1 MDCRVEPGND
11 GDTTM
16 QFAGMNYLAIL
27 AAAVAAW
34 MFGAVYY
41 GTVAN
46 AWVAALG
53 RTMADFKAEQAAKT
67 GKLGAIG
74 PYILSF
80 FAELLMAWVLAGV
93 IAHLGPVTVKTGVV
107 SALFIWA
114 GFVLTT
120 MATNNAYTGRKPMLT
135 VIDAAHWFG
144 ALVIMGAIIG
154 VMGV

>member
-1 MDCRVEPGND
+1 
-11 GDTTM
+11 M

-53 RTMADFKAEQAAKT
+53 RTMADFKAEQGAKT

-93 IAHLGPVTVKTGVV
+93 IAHLGPVTVKNGVV

-135 VIDAAHWFG
+135 VIDAAHWLG
-144 ALVIMGAIIG
+144 VLVIMGAIIG
-154 VMGV
+154 VIGV

>member
-1 MDCRVEPGND
+1 
-11 GDTTM
+11 M

-53 RTMADFKAEQAAKT
+53 RTMDDFKAEQAAKT

-93 IAHLGPVTVKTGVV
+93 IAHLGPVTVKNGVV

-135 VIDAAHWFG
+135 VIDAAHWLG
-144 ALVIMGAIIG
+144 VLVIMGAIIG
-154 VMGV
+154 VIGV

>member
-1 MDCRVEPGND
+1 
-11 GDTTM
+11 M

-93 IAHLGPVTVKTGVV
+93 IAHLGPVTVKNGVV

-135 VIDAAHWFG
+135 VIDAAHWLG
-144 ALVIMGAIIG
+144 VLVIMGAIIG
-154 VMGV
+154 VIGV

>member
-1 MDCRVEPGND
+1 
-11 GDTTM
+11 M

-34 MFGAVYY
+34 IFGAVYY

-67 GKLGAIG
+67 GRLGAIG

-93 IAHLGPVTVKTGVV
+93 IAHLGAVTVKNGVV

-135 VIDAAHWFG
+135 VIDAAHWLG